1 MSKKNSY
8 MNQTNLITEGFFS
21 KLAKMFSLSSK
32 EEKTLK
38 KNKKFMKSF
47 KEINSSLSNLEKM
60 MNDEMKTYGS
70 KKKIKLD
77 KFKLTDFIKGV

>member
-1 MSKKNSY
+1 

-21 KLAKMFSLSSK
+21 KLAKMFNLSSK

-47 KEINSSLSNLEKM
+47 KDINSSLSDLEKM
-60 MNDEMKTYGS
+60 MNKEMEIYGS
-70 KKKIKLD
+70 KKKIKLN
-77 KFKLTDFIKGV
+77 KFKLIDFIKGV

>member
-1 MSKKNSY
+1 

-47 KEINSSLSNLEKM
+47 KDINSSLSDLEKM
-60 MNDEMKTYGS
+60 MNKEMEIYGS
-70 KKKIKLD
+70 KKKIKLN
-77 KFKLTDFIKGV
+77 KFKLIDFIKGV

>member
-1 MSKKNSY
+1 
-8 MNQTNLITEGFFS
+8 MNQSSLITEGFFS
-21 KLAKMFSLSSK
+21 KLRKVLGLSSK

-47 KEINSSLSNLEKM
+47 KDLNSSVVNLEKM

-70 KKKIKLD
+70 KKKIKLNQ
-77 KFKLTDFIKGV
+77 FKLSDFI

>member
-47 KEINSSLSNLEKM
+47 KDINSSLSELEKM
-60 MNDEMKTYGS
+60 MNKEMEIYGS

-77 KFKLTDFIKGV
+77 KFKLIDFIKGV